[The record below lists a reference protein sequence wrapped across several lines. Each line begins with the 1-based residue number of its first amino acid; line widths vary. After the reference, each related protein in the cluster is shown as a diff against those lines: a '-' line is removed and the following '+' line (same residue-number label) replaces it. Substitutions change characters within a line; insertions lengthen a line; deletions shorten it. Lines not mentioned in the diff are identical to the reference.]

1 MTELELNK
9 EYTYPQICETV
20 GWRMTTGNARIAQI
34 KEIEGAYEFYHPIN
48 KKTHKPK
55 KSYIFTRKL
64 RDLVMPSKENSAG
77 NNRKNIQSMI
87 WYLQAKF
94 DLDDEWHS
102 FTDWYCEKLGLMY
115 KGTCNAIYHED
126 ETDAVCEK
134 YNISDGKLF
143 CEYVSAAKAEL
154 KRMFLKS
161 LNYLEK
167 KDKVTYHDEY
177 KFIYQLGERTRG
189 YVITGC
195 LNDVIKNIET
205 VVCNDMNGE
214 HNLSRKMKGRQ
225 LLMVIYSKKEL
236 TNDFKELSLSALN
249 DNDEVLQELN
259 KELSYQHE
267 TFHPDYGS
275 ICAERPLVS
284 YYRGISITDMELEES
299 DQDCLAL
306 DITNR
311 IRAKVRKSL
320 MKSYNKPIKQT
331 DLQRIE
337 KALFQQYYD
346 KIDEDVIL
354 LADNDDISDME
365 ALFGESNNFSDG
377 LDNWG
382 EPNAMENDFIME
394 EMLDMFTE
402 GEVQMNLPLANI
414 DCVGQDD
421 LCKVVSSKNSE
432 TPMTN
437 TDICITGNYKEP
449 TYIEADS
456 ESHDKSNHGIFCVNG
471 KAPELIDIDDL
482 Y

>member
-9 EYTYPQICETV
+9 EYAYSQICEIL
-20 GWRMTTGNARIAQI
+20 GWEQKAGNSKKAQI
-34 KEIEGAYEFYHPIN
+34 HEIESAYEFYHPIN

-154 KRMFLKS
+154 KNMFLKS

-205 VVCNDMNGE
+205 AVCNDMNGE
-214 HNLSRKMKGRQ
+214 LNLSSKMKGRQ

-259 KELSYQHE
+259 KELSYQNE

-284 YYRGISITDMELEES
+284 YYRGISIADMELEES

-311 IRAKVRKSL
+311 IRVKVRKSL
-320 MKSYNKPIKQT
+320 MKSYNKPIKQP

-365 ALFGESNNFSDG
+365 ALFGELNNFSDG

-382 EPNAMENDFIME
+382 EPNAMENDFTME
-394 EMLDMFTE
+394 EMLDMPVMGDE
-402 GEVQMNLPLANI
+402 IGEPKLLA
-414 DCVGQDD
+414 GKE
-421 LCKVVSSKNSE
+421 LES
-432 TPMTN
+432 
-437 TDICITGNYKEP
+437 NYLG
-449 TYIEADS
+449 EADN